1 MAAGSQVISG
11 FMQTIDNAGTQFI
24 ENVYGAL
31 ARDVEPLF
39 RVMLIFY
46 VVIWG
51 YQVIFRTGFDQSL
64 AGGRTGW
71 KSILYLYGRNA
82 MGHLFGVDLQSR
94 HNAARLCGECDLQS
108 CHHEQQRRRRCKE
121 CSDDQPMTRF
131 MTLASNFMEAFTPT
145 LTSTL
150 LGPCSGS

>member
-46 VVIWG
+46 VVVWG
-51 YQVIFRTGFDQSL
+51 YQVVF
-64 AGGRTGW
+64 GRA
-71 KSILYLYGRNA
+71 SISPLQAAERVGRA
-82 MGHLFGVDLQSR
+82 FFIYTVATQW
-94 HNAARLCGECDLQS
+94 EFF
-108 CHHEQQRRRRCKE
+108 QR
-121 CSDDQPMTRF
+121 
-131 MTLASNFMEAFTPT
+131 
-145 LTSTL
+145 
-150 LGPCSGS
+150 